1 MDAVIAEVVAKGVT
15 QKEIERSKTKLIA
28 DAVYAHDS
36 QASMARWYGAALATG
51 STVAD
56 VEHWPDR
63 IRAVTA
69 EQVQQAARQWLEKRR
84 SVTGYLIKDTSPQA
98 ERRS

>member
-1 MDAVIAEVVAKGVT
+1 
-15 QKEIERSKTKLIA
+15 
-28 DAVYAHDS
+28 
-36 QASMARWYGAALATG
+36 MARWYGAALATG

-63 IRAVTA
+63 IRKVTA
-69 EQVQQAARQWLEKRR
+69 ADVQDAARQWLRKER
-84 SVTGYLIKDTSPQA
+84 SVTGYLIKDTRQTA